1 MTHDTTR
8 KTLTLAICARN
19 AQGIIGNCLE
29 SIRRQTVAPDEV
41 MVALDSLDDPT
52 AEVARKFDARVI
64 ASNATGLYEAR
75 NAVLDACTTDYLAFT
90 DADCELVPEWV
101 ALARK
106 VLDERPDIAAGT
118 GRHPPIGMR
127 NLAGWLHHM
136 WFLVE
141 TRDTG
146 ETDGV
151 IGGNSYFRTDA
162 LREVGGWLKLPR
174 HSAAEDVYISKA
186 LRNAGYTIWF
196 EEGAAV
202 QHHYETRMQ
211 GLWKKSVMMGKD
223 IVVMHRAARW
233 FDSLWWY
240 TLVIPVILAV
250 FILGLL
256 LALAAPGAGLLVA
269 ALPLLATLVYLTAR
283 FGSLKAAFPR
293 WVARW
298 VLIWPYS
305 WGILQ
310 GLVAPI
316 PADARA
322 RNRSSEE

>member
-1 MTHDTTR
+1 MTENATR

-19 AQGIIGNCLE
+19 AQDIIGNCLD
-29 SIRRQTVAPDEV
+29 SIRNQTAAPDELI
-41 MVALDSLDDPT
+41 VALDSLDDPT
-52 AEVARKFDARVI
+52 TEVARRYGARVI

-106 VLDERPDIAAGT
+106 VLDERPEVAAGT
-118 GRHPPIGMR
+118 GRHPPIGKR
-127 NLAGWLHHM
+127 NLAGWHHHM
-136 WFLVE
+136 WYLVE
-141 TRDTG
+141 TRSTG
-146 ETDGV
+146 ETEGV
-151 IGGNSYFRTDA
+151 IGGNSYFRTSA

-196 EEGAAV
+196 EEGAAAK
-202 QHHYETRMQ
+202 HHYETRLR

-223 IVVMHRAARW
+223 IVVMHRAAGW
-233 FDSLWWY
+233 ADGLWWY
-240 TLVIPVILAV
+240 TLAIPLILFVFIAGLVLAV
-250 FILGLL
+250 AVPVLGLVL
-256 LALAAPGAGLLVA
+256 A
-269 ALPLLATLVYLTAR
+269 ALPLAATLVYLAIR
-283 FGSLKAAFPR
+283 FRSLRAAFPR
-293 WVARW
+293 WLARW

-310 GLVAPI
+310 GLITPI
-316 PADARA
+316 PDAA
-322 RNRSSEE
+322 RLSKRVATE